1 MNAAGF
7 SHREIATEIGVADE
21 RSVENLL
28 GYQRRKIRK
37 SRGGDRLRCRSRN
50 P

>member
-7 SHREIATEIGVADE
+7 SHREIAAEIGVADE

-37 SRGGDRLRCRSRN
+37 SHPEGDR
-50 P
+50 